1 MGRHLKKKGL
11 PSKNRNKWKKDQ
23 MGWLG
28 SAWFGVRNR
37 WSNFIY
43 KNFDNSRYA
52 DQISKYLKVNEI
64 IFGKDIDLDNE
75 IILDSRG
82 NRITNEYCE
91 KIVAE
96 INASSV
102 ALPRHTSQ

>member
-43 KNFDNSRYA
+43 KNFNNSRYA

>member
-1 MGRHLKKKGL
+1 
-11 PSKNRNKWKKDQ
+11 
-23 MGWLG
+23 
-28 SAWFGVRNR
+28 
-37 WSNFIY
+37 
-43 KNFDNSRYA
+43 
-52 DQISKYLKVNEI
+52 LKVNEI
-64 IFGKDIDLDNE
+64 IFGKDIDLDKE

-96 INASSV
+96 INASSA

>member
-28 SAWFGVRNR
+28 SAWFGIRNR

-43 KNFDNSRYA
+43 KIFNNSRYA

-64 IFGKDIDLDNE
+64 IFGKDIDLDKE

>member
-1 MGRHLKKKGL
+1 MGL
-11 PSKNRNKWKKDQ
+11 
-23 MGWLG
+23 LG

-43 KNFDNSRYA
+43 KNFNNSRYA

-64 IFGKDIDLDNE
+64 IFGKDIDLDKE
-75 IILDSRG
+75 VILDSRG

-96 INASSV
+96 INASSA
-102 ALPRHTSQ
+102 ALPRQTSQ

>member
-1 MGRHLKKKGL
+1 MGL
-11 PSKNRNKWKKDQ
+11 
-23 MGWLG
+23 LG
-28 SAWFGVRNR
+28 SAWFGVRNC

-43 KNFDNSRYA
+43 KNFNNSRYA

-82 NRITNEYCE
+82 NRITDEYCE

-96 INASSV
+96 INASSAEISKNIV
-102 ALPRHTSQ
+102 QKANNNLVN

>member
-43 KNFDNSRYA
+43 KNFNNSRYA

-91 KIVAE
+91 KIVTE
-96 INASSV
+96 INASSA

>member
-28 SAWFGVRNR
+28 SAWFGVRNS

-43 KNFDNSRYA
+43 KNFNNSRYA

-64 IFGKDIDLDNE
+64 IFGKDIDLDKE

-96 INASSV
+96 INASSA
-102 ALPRHTSQ
+102 ALPRQTSQ

>member
-1 MGRHLKKKGL
+1 
-11 PSKNRNKWKKDQ
+11 

-28 SAWFGVRNR
+28 SAWFGVRNS
-37 WSNFIY
+37 WSNFVY
-43 KNFDNSRYA
+43 KNFNNSRYA

-64 IFGKDIDLDNE
+64 IFGKDIDLDKE

-96 INASSV
+96 INASSA
-102 ALPRHTSQ
+102 ALPRRTSQ

>member
-28 SAWFGVRNR
+28 SAWFGIRNS

-43 KNFDNSRYA
+43 KNFNNSRYA

-64 IFGKDIDLDNE
+64 IFGKDIDLDKQ

-96 INASSV
+96 INASSA
-102 ALPRHTSQ
+102 ALPRHISQ

>member
-1 MGRHLKKKGL
+1 
-11 PSKNRNKWKKDQ
+11 

-28 SAWFGVRNR
+28 SAWFGIRNS

-43 KNFDNSRYA
+43 KNFNNSRYA

-64 IFGKDIDLDNE
+64 IFGKDIDLDKDV
-75 IILDSRG
+75 ILDSRG

-96 INASSV
+96 INASSA
-102 ALPRHTSQ
+102 ALPRQTSQ

>member
-1 MGRHLKKKGL
+1 LLFQRE
-11 PSKNRNKWKKDQ
+11 KDQ

-28 SAWFGVRNR
+28 SAWFGIRNS

-43 KNFDNSRYA
+43 KNFNNSRYA
-52 DQISKYLKVNEI
+52 NKISKYLRVNEI
-64 IFGKDIDLDNE
+64 IFGKDIDLVKE
-75 IILDSRG
+75 EILDSRG
-82 NRITNEYCE
+82 NRITNEYCK

-96 INASSV
+96 INASSA

>member
-28 SAWFGVRNR
+28 SAWFGIRNS

-43 KNFDNSRYA
+43 KNFNNSRYA

-64 IFGKDIDLDNE
+64 IFGKDIDLDKDV
-75 IILDSRG
+75 ILDSRG

-96 INASSV
+96 INASSA
-102 ALPRHTSQ
+102 ALPRQTSQ

>member
-1 MGRHLKKKGL
+1 MGE
-11 PSKNRNKWKKDQ
+11 KDQ

-37 WSNFIY
+37 WSNFVF
-43 KNFDNSRYA
+43 KNFNNSRYA

-64 IFGKDIDLDNE
+64 IFGKDIDLDKE